1 MYTYLIDGYNELS
14 PLSDL
19 EINFLPDLMNA
30 IELLFVTYWNSV
42 GNVEESEKAKRLAMW
57 IFKEKFYLR

>member
-30 IELLFVTYWNSV
+30 IELLFLTYWNSV